1 MSFTFAQRSSV
12 VELPPS
18 VEPVGIT
25 LFLFLSS
32 QVFPQLASLA
42 LNRIGLLLRRLVDYW
57 QLFRNLLRAP
67 LQPNQCS
74 ATLFI
79 PRLYVV
85 RVTSA
90 FRALLYHLTSLF
102 VTIATN
108 SNITIEFSLDRR
120 LVVPK
125 HFGNLRDGLLN
136 LRKAGNLI
144 YLSLASIGVFIRQF
158 QLSDL
163 EAFDSIYP
171 QPTYP

>member
-1 MSFTFAQRSSV
+1 VDYLQ
-12 VELPPS
+12 
-18 VEPVGIT
+18 
-25 LFLFLSS
+25 
-32 QVFPQLASLA
+32 
-42 LNRIGLLLRRLVDYW
+42 LLRN
-57 QLFRNLLRAP
+57 LFRAP
-67 LQPNQCS
+67 LQPNQFS
-74 ATLFI
+74 VLLFK

-90 FRALLYHLTSLF
+90 FRSLLDHLTSLF

-108 SNITIEFSLDRR
+108 SNITIEFSSDRR

-144 YLSLASIGVFIRQF
+144 YLNLASIGVFTRQF